1 MDFFQLVTQFG
12 FPLAALVVVVIGFG
26 SGVVVPGFVYR
37 DALAQRD
44 RALDVAERLT
54 TAAELATTVA
64 ERVVQHRV
72 RR

>member
-1 MDFFQLVTQFG
+1 MDFTQLVTQFG
-12 FPLAALVVVVIGFG
+12 LPLAALVVVVVGIG
-26 SGVVVPGFVYR
+26 SGQFVPGYVYR

-64 ERVVQHRV
+64 ERIVRV
-72 RR
+72 RH